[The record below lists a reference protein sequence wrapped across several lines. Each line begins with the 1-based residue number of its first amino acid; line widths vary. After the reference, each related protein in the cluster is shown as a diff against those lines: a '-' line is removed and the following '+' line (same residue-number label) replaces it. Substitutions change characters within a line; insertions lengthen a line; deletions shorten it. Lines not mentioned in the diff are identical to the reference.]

1 CYTCRNFSR
10 AYLHHLDKCGEILGA
25 ELNSIHNVHY
35 YLHVMNEL
43 QVAIEKGSLDDHI
56 DQIYDDW
63 GLTRTA
69 AADISS
75 H

>member
-1 CYTCRNFSR
+1 
-10 AYLHHLDKCGEILGA
+10 
-25 ELNSIHNVHY
+25 LNSIHNVHY